1 MNFLNYKITFQVE
14 NDEIQIYSMEKV
26 TDEENMID
34 LTEDINEELNQEI
47 ADLKNQIQDLNN
59 RLNRVPYFLGD

>member
-47 ADLKNQIQDLNN
+47 VDLKNQIQDLNN
-59 RLNRVPYFLGD
+59 RLNRVPYYLGD

>member
-59 RLNRVPYFLGD
+59 RLNRVPYYLGD

>member
-47 ADLKNQIQDLNN
+47 VDLKNQIQDLNN